1 LVSGARQPT
10 EWNNPLLSYSPHQ
23 ESPIS
28 SPTARTLADIVLEI
42 RNLKLTEKMDM
53 AKQHNTAVIG
63 YGMSAKVFHI
73 PLITVVPEFKLY
85 AVVQRNPKADDD
97 AEKDH
102 PGIKS
107 FRSTEEMVKDPAI
120 EVVVVTTTPQTHFE
134 LTKIALERGKH
145 GITSFP

>member
-1 LVSGARQPT
+1 M
-10 EWNNPLLSYSPHQ
+10 
-23 ESPIS
+23 S
-28 SPTARTLADIVLEI
+28 SSTARTLADIVLEI
-42 RNLKLTEKMDM
+42 RDLRPTEEMNM
-53 AKQHNTAVIG
+53 ARQHNTAVIG

-73 PLITVVPEFKLY
+73 PLITVVPAFKLY

-107 FRSTEEMVKDPAI
+107 FRSTEEMVRDSAI

-134 LTKIALERGKH
+134 LTKMALEHGKH
-145 GITSFP
+145 GIKCFRWLMIARPLTQESSHC